1 MGRVGGITCPYII
14 SRSASLR
21 TIGLVMFSVSIAT
34 SIFVKCLPETSGKEM
49 GNFDVD
55 REERRQ
61 RQPSVQM
68 TRSRNSSSRHGPDVP
83 ASLSDDDILNQNECG
98 IFSGDLRDEVIERSV
113 EIT

>member
-1 MGRVGGITCPYII
+1 
-14 SRSASLR
+14 
-21 TIGLVMFSVSIAT
+21 
-34 SIFVKCLPETSGKEM
+34 M

-68 TRSRNSSSRHGPDVP
+68 TRSRNSSSRHGTDVP
-83 ASLSDDDILNQNECG
+83 ASLSDGDILNQNECG
-98 IFSGDLRDEVIERSV
+98 IFSGDLGDEVIERSV